1 MASERQIAA
10 NRRNAQKSTGPR
22 SASGAKRSSQ
32 NAYRHGLTKRSSIF
46 NFEKQL
52 DLLARQI
59 AGDADDEATFALAQ
73 VAAEAQLDLARIRQL
88 KKTVIESVMALGDPE
103 TSPFCRP
110 EMEQIRSRSRGPS
123 KPPWP
128 DAIDPLT
135 MMPDPLELTPYLL
148 SDCVKLLRYENRAAG
163 RRNKAIRKLSVSQQ
177 QWPQKSDHSTGGN

>member
-22 SASGAKRSSQ
+22 SVSGAKRSSR
-32 NAYRHGLTKRSSIF
+32 NAHRHGLTKRISTE

-52 DLLARQI
+52 DMLTRQI
-59 AGDADDEATFALAQ
+59 AGDTDDEATLALARI
-73 VAAEAQLDLARIRQL
+73 AAEAQLDLARIEQL
-88 KKTVIESVMALGDPE
+88 KQAVIACVMAYGDPE

-110 EMEQIRSRSRGPS
+110 EMEQIRSRSRGHS

-135 MMPDPLELTPYLL
+135 TMPDPLELAPYLL
-148 SDCVKLLRYENRAAG
+148 SDCIKLLRYENRAAG
-163 RRNKAIRKLSVSQQ
+163 RRNKAIRKLSQSRQ
-177 QWPQKSDHSTGGN
+177 QWPQTSDHSTGGN